1 MIALFTILAM
11 TSCSHPSEQEI
22 ESTGNSG
29 VVLVL
34 NKSYYEVKL
43 PNGNSLYFTRLDEEG
58 DINGLVTEVDSVE
71 VAISYGTGFFVS
83 NKGEIA
89 TNAHVV
95 SNTAT
100 DKAVNKSMSNVM
112 SVLKAAL
119 VEEYSQYKK
128 MYNQAVEAYSFAL
141 YNDDYTM
148 ADCNQI
154 EAVAEA
160 LKEHMK
166 ELSSSYDAISELHTQ
181 DSEIIYHSEIGVA
194 YNDTHV
200 TDLDDFI
207 PCVVTKTD
215 ADHDMALIQLKDKK
229 TPEDRYV
236 FAIPEEDP
244 IETYSFTDKVISK
257 ISDDKNSKL
266 FMFSFNLGPN
276 LALTKEGLK
285 AQFNNGSISQR
296 SSDRLMYSIP
306 TLHGSSGSPV
316 VNHKGELVA
325 VNFAGLEGT
334 QNFNYGVRIKHLRA
348 LLNT

>member
-58 DINGLVTEVDSVE
+58 DINGLATEVDSVE

-83 NKGEIA
+83 TKGEIA

-119 VEEYSQYKK
+119 VEEYSQYKE
-128 MYNQAVEAYSFAL
+128 MYNQAVEAYSYAL

-244 IETYSFTDKVISK
+244 IETYSFTDKVI
-257 ISDDKNSKL
+257 
-266 FMFSFNLGPN
+266 
-276 LALTKEGLK
+276 
-285 AQFNNGSISQR
+285 
-296 SSDRLMYSIP
+296 
-306 TLHGSSGSPV
+306 
-316 VNHKGELVA
+316 EL
-325 VNFAGLEGT
+325 
-334 QNFNYGVRIKHLRA
+334 I
-348 LLNT
+348 